1 MRNNG
6 IEKAQHGNRNERSD
20 KSVHE
25 EACLEHLIL
34 ALARFGDAQV
44 TKRRDDGIENL
55 VDDARHG
62 IHHEHVVSVQRD
74 SMNAHKG
81 AQNKTACGGIRNA
94 GNTVQHHGE
103 RVLLDLVDRFRVDLR
118 LAFPL
123 QNVGVHA
130 IRDNRNRDILQ
141 KRRADHAAQKEEVV
155 VRHEEHRDLRNAHHD
170 LERILVQRH
179 DIFLLVGGDETA
191 LVREEIRYAR
201 IGHEHEEV
209 QLQIRDVGRVFNKH
223 VDIRGKS
230 QTCRDNDQAN
240 NHVHVSEQA
249 HDGTNLLMVLFGQ
262 RPIEREN
269 DRARHAQVG
278 QRKNGKDV

>member
-1 MRNNG
+1 
-6 IEKAQHGNRNERSD
+6 
-20 KSVHE
+20 
-25 EACLEHLIL
+25 
-34 ALARFGDAQV
+34 
-44 TKRRDDGIENL
+44 
-55 VDDARHG
+55 
-62 IHHEHVVSVQRD
+62 
-74 SMNAHKG
+74 MNAHKG
-81 AQNKTACGGIRNA
+81 AQNKTACGGVRNA
-94 GNTVQHHGE
+94 SNTVQHHGE
-103 RVLLDLVDRFRVDLR
+103 RVLLDLVDRFGVDLR

-141 KRRADHAAQKEEVV
+141 KRRANHAAQKEEIV
-155 VRHEEHRDLRNAHHD
+155 VRHEEHRDLCNAHHD

-179 DIFLLVGGDETA
+179 DIFLLVGGDEAA

-209 QLQIRDVGRVFNKH
+209 QLQIRNVGRVFNKH

-230 QTCRDNDQAN
+230 QACRDNDQAN

-278 QRKNGKDV
+278 QRKNGKNV